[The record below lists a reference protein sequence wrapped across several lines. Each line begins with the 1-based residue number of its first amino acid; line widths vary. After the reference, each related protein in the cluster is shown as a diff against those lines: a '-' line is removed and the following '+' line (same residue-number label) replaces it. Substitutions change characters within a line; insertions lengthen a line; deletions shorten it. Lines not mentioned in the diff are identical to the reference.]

1 LTDKFCRTV
10 YSRPDRPNAV
20 LITYTGDHTVAAQFA
35 HGNAKKTT
43 RNYVRTQPHVLQAVK
58 NASGTAKS
66 IYQTMV
72 ATAANSTDTT
82 PVTAAPRN
90 AEQVRNTQKRE
101 RNKQRLSRDALYNLH
116 EFAYDSGFIHKICTF
131 PDLSVICYNQDV
143 VAVFNSLLSTSAQS
157 ATPTIV
163 ITYDTTF
170 NLGDFY
176 LSILLFRETE
186 FEPSPII
193 PLAYYIHERKLQ
205 ATHDE
210 FFGHIRLICPQ
221 LDQSLNAVL
230 ITDNEAAIT
239 GSVND
244 NFPNLPAFLCWNHV
258 LQDCKRWLRQ
268 HGVTTTDEMTYYVDK
283 IRELLQAAS
292 AQEYNS
298 RS

>member
-1 LTDKFCRTV
+1 
-10 YSRPDRPNAV
+10 
-20 LITYTGDHTVAAQFA
+20 
-35 HGNAKKTT
+35 
-43 RNYVRTQPHVLQAVK
+43 
-58 NASGTAKS
+58 
-66 IYQTMV
+66 MV

-210 FFGHIRLICPQ
+210 FFGHIRCADNRQWGSHHWKRQRQ
-221 LDQSLNAVL
+221 LSQPACIPVL
-230 ITDNEAAIT
+230 EPRST
-239 GSVND
+239 G
-244 NFPNLPAFLCWNHV
+244 
-258 LQDCKRWLRQ
+258 
-268 HGVTTTDEMTYYVDK
+268 
-283 IRELLQAAS
+283 LQAV
-292 AQEYNS
+292 AQAAWCHNNGRDDVLRRQDQRTPPSGVSTGIQQQVLSKHDYIAFS
-298 RS
+298 W